1 MFYASRSCHNWKE
14 LPGGSDVLNLM
25 KGMYYSDNEYGIP
38 VISSLET
45 SIPKDLVGY
54 NETLRPKKDD
64 WEKTIHFFLDDYKFE
79 TVWSRPEHTLS
90 RIQKIGRALTPD
102 FSLYM
107 DYPLALQI
115 YNVYRNRW
123 LGCYWQENGVEVI
136 PTVSWSGKESYDFC
150 FKGIEK
156 HSTVAIS
163 TVGVRGKE
171 VLKNFTEGF
180 EEMIHQLEPE
190 HLIVYGESMPIDF
203 SEYVDNV
210 HKYESF
216 WAKRRE
222 NLK

>member
-1 MFYASRSCHNWKE
+1 MFYTSRSCHNWEK
-14 LPGGSDVLNLM
+14 LPGNSDVLNLM
-25 KGMYYSDNEYGIP
+25 KGMYYSDNKYGIP
-38 VISSLET
+38 VVSSLET
-45 SIPKDLVGY
+45 SIPVDLVGY

-79 TVWSRPEHTLS
+79 SVWSRPDQTLS
-90 RIQKIGRALTPD
+90 RIKKIGRALTPD

-107 DYPLALQI
+107 DYPIALQI

-123 LGCYWQENGVEVI
+123 LGCYWQENDIEVI
-136 PTVSWSGKESYDFC
+136 PTVSWSGEESFDFC
-150 FKGIEK
+150 FEGVEK

-171 VLKNFTEGF
+171 VKENFILGF
-180 EEMIHQLEPE
+180 EEMIRRIEPKD
-190 HLIVYGESMPIDF
+190 LVVYGESMPIDF
-203 SEYVDNV
+203 EKYVDNV